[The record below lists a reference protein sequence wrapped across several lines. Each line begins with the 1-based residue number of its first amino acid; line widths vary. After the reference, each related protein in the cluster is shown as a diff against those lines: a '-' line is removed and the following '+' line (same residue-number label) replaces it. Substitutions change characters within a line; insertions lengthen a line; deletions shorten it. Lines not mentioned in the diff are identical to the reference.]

1 MTKTRHKSCIPA
13 MYMMS
18 LPLLNLASVAQFPGL
33 NFGFTAVNKQYL
45 FICQNKY
52 NVILLIRRDPGGL
65 QMTTYPADD
74 IVDISVSSA
83 RALLVLGGVG
93 HCFAW
98 QGTRPTGGLV
108 VSVCQHIIY
117 WNKFYNFFFLGG
129 AFKGSQLRIILLDVL

>member
-1 MTKTRHKSCIPA
+1 MWIMGGVVLQDLVILMPSKAK
-13 MYMMS
+13 
-18 LPLLNLASVAQFPGL
+18 
-33 NFGFTAVNKQYL
+33 KQYL
-45 FICQNKY
+45 CAL
-52 NVILLIRRDPGGL
+52 NVYYDRVRKNCGIRGHNPPFL
-65 QMTTYPADD
+65 SFFEFFFSLSLSKHP
-74 IVDISVSSA
+74 VK
-83 RALLVLGGVG
+83 LGGVG